1 MCDEFKDVEANH
13 GIGGEGANR
22 MDMWEGQASNGMEN
36 GDSETNENCRK
47 LERDEGMA
55 MEG

>member
-13 GIGGEGANR
+13 GIGGEGADR
-22 MDMWEGQASNGMEN
+22 MDPWEGDASNGMEN
-36 GDSETNENCRK
+36 EDSETNENDRK